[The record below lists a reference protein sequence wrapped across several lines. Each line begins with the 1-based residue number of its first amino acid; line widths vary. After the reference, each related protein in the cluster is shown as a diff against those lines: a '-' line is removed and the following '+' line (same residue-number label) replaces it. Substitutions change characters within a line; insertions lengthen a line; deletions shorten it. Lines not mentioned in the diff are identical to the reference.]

1 MDMLITLGVLSA
13 YCYSIYA
20 LCTGGEVYFDTA
32 AMITPS
38 AMDKEY
44 LASPGRGGELHPAA
58 QGHRIESQDTTGKV
72 MRHFAEPDHRFLVAF
87 GVGGRSLRIFSI
99 ALSVKAAGC
108 RLAPARPARR

>member
-1 MDMLITLGVLSA
+1 MVRPDFKSGWGCQSLP
-13 YCYSIYA
+13 
-20 LCTGGEVYFDTA
+20 GGFDSHSLPPLHFDTA

-99 ALSVKAAGC
+99 APSVKAAG
-108 RLAPARPARR
+108 